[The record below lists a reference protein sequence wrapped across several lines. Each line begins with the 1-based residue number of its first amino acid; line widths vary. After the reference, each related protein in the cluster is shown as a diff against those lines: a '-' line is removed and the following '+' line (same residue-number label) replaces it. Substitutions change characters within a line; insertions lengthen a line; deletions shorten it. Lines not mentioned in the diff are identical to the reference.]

1 MNPESWQT
9 GRELGSYV
17 ESMEFNQNAMRRR
30 LVEVRLT
37 NRDQQRLGR
46 LEGPVHVLVM
56 TEDWCSDSLM
66 NLPIV
71 ARIVEATPGMDL
83 RIFKR
88 NEAAGLNEFYIRQ
101 GSSRIPVVTLLDG
114 DFQEMGTW
122 MERSQAAHGRIEEWA
137 AAHPEGLE
145 SPGSLELSIEERR
158 QLIEGAYGE
167 FTAEMEG
174 WYADGL
180 DQAIVDELISLV
192 TGSLI
197 PSDDPS

>member
-1 MNPESWQT
+1 MNLESWLT
-9 GRELGSYV
+9 GRELGPYI
-17 ESMEFNQNAMRRR
+17 ESMEFNQTAMRRR
-30 LVEVRLT
+30 LAEVGLT
-37 NRDQQRLGR
+37 TRDQQRLGR
-46 LEGPVHVLVM
+46 IEGPVHVLVM

-88 NEAAGLNEFYIRQ
+88 SESAGLNEFYIRQ
-101 GSSRIPVVTLLDG
+101 GSSRIPVVTFLDG

-122 MERSQAAHGRIEEWA
+122 MERSRAAHGKIEEWA

-145 SPGSLELSIEERR
+145 SPGNLELSVEERR
-158 QLIEGAYGE
+158 QLLEGVYGD

-180 DQAIVDELISLV
+180 AQATVDEFIAYLFQA
-192 TGSLI
+192 T
-197 PSDDPS
+197 